1 MSNILCI
8 DIGNTNIV
16 LGLTSEDK
24 RDFYFKKFRMITNHN
39 ITADEVSLNIFN
51 VLNFFKV
58 SFSEVS
64 KVIVSSVVPEV
75 DVQFRNGIKKIIGLE
90 PKFVNIDE
98 VPIEVIYE
106 NRKEIGSDR
115 LVDAYAS
122 KVLYG
127 DDCMIVDTGTATTID
142 IVIDGNYNGGVIM
155 PGIQTSLYAIFQKAS
170 KIPKVSLETPKKII
184 GRNTEESLRIGIIVG
199 LAKGVEGIIK
209 EMYKEVGKSNFKI
222 IFTGGMS
229 NKIFEFVDVD
239 NKILDKDLMLK
250 GLKLLA

>member
-184 GRNTEESLRIGIIVG
+184 GRNTEECLRIGIIVG